1 MFALTAKRA
10 HCFIIGLLKTAW
22 LHPVPHTTQRKGRVF
37 YRLLTQNWW
46 YRRRTL
52 KKDDT
57 GAVQVLHQDCLT
69 LGGSSTLGTWQGQVA
84 LAQGYAEA
92 DWGPQLAKKYL
103 HDEAKI
109 TKRLAR
115 EMETAAQICQIAVLD
130 HQN

>member
-1 MFALTAKRA
+1 MTQ
-10 HCFIIGLLKTAW
+10 GLFRFCT
-22 LHPVPHTTQRKGRVF
+22 
-37 YRLLTQNWW
+37 
-46 YRRRTL
+46 RTVL
-52 KKDDT
+52 QWV
-57 GAVQVLHQDCLT
+57 VQAA
-69 LGGSSTLGTWQGQVA
+69 LGTWQGQVA